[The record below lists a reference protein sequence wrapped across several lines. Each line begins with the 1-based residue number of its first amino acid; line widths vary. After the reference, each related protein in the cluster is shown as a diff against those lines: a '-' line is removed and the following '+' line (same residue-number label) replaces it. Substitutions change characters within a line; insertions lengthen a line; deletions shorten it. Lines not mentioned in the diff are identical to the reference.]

1 MRHFLTILVLL
12 FASVSLFGQIVN
24 MPFSYTA
31 SSSAV
36 DAHGNLIIFDTTYS
50 ITVVP
55 AGTVT
60 VGAGS
65 SGPAPGAV
73 NLPVTSLP
81 IRQVLPNTRVTVVPG
96 GVGQP
101 ISKQYAATFEVIGT
115 GKWALYASAAG
126 YTMSN
131 NQVITGARKLIAIDA
146 GTSGTALPTDF
157 SGFLNA
163 DLNPGDVK
171 LTASTGSAPDRISNI
186 ELTQYYPIGFGSP
199 LPPTAIPVKA
209 RMARTITFDGTRFA
223 STDVVLPQ

>member
-12 FASVSLFGQIVN
+12 FATVSLFGQVVN

-31 SSSAV
+31 STSAV

-55 AGTVT
+55 AGPVT
-60 VGAGS
+60 VGGS
-65 SGPAPGAV
+65 GGSTQGTLNV
-73 NLPVTSLP
+73 PVPTLP
-81 IRQVLPNTRVTVVPG
+81 IRQVLPNTKVTVVPG
-96 GVGQP
+96 GTGQP
-101 ISKQYAATFEVIGT
+101 VSKQYPATFEVIGT
-115 GKWALYASAAG
+115 GKWALYASASG
-126 YTMSN
+126 YTISN
-131 NQVITGARKLIAIDA
+131 NQIITGARKLIAIDA

-157 SGFLNA
+157 SGFLNT

-171 LTASTGSAPDRISNI
+171 LTASSGSAPDRISNI
-186 ELTQYYPIGFGSP
+186 ESPLYYPIGLGFP
-199 LPPTAIPVKA
+199 MPPTTMPVKA